1 MEPEPPPSP
10 PPEEE
15 EDEFIPPPPPEE
27 EEEEETEVLS
37 TPTASSSFKVGDI
50 VSHAKLGRGTVKA
63 LKGNGKVTYPFD
75 LTILECTHFVRILRL
90 LS

>member
-1 MEPEPPPSP
+1 MESPPPPP

-15 EDEFIPPPPPEE
+15 EDGFIPSPPP

-37 TPTASSSFKVGDI
+37 TPTASSSFRVGDI
-50 VSHAKLGRGTVKA
+50 ASHAKLGQGTVKA

-75 LTILECTHFVRILRL
+75 LTILECTHVVRILRL

>member
-1 MEPEPPPSP
+1 MSSQT
-10 PPEEE
+10 EEQ
-15 EDEFIPPPPPEE
+15 DEFIPPPPH

-37 TPTASSSFKVGDI
+37 TPTASSSFRVGDI
-50 VSHAKLGRGTVKA
+50 VSHAKLGQGTVKA

-75 LTILECTHFVRILRL
+75 LTILECTHVVRILRL

>member
-1 MEPEPPPSP
+1 MSQLETPPPSP
-10 PPEEE
+10 PPPEE
-15 EDEFIPPPPPEE
+15 EDGYIPPPPP

-37 TPTASSSFKVGDI
+37 TPTASSSFRVGDI
-50 VSHAKLGRGTVKA
+50 VSHAKLGQGTVKA

-75 LTILECTHFVRILRL
+75 LTILECTHVVRILRL

>member
-1 MEPEPPPSP
+1 MNEVETP
-10 PPEEE
+10 
-15 EDEFIPPPPPEE
+15 PPPPPEE
-27 EEEEETEVLS
+27 QDELYIPPPPPEEEEETEVLS

-75 LTILECTHFVRILRL
+75 LTILECTHLVRILRL

>member
-1 MEPEPPPSP
+1 MEPPPPPPEEEEDGFIPSP

-15 EDEFIPPPPPEE
+15 E
-27 EEEEETEVLS
+27 ETGVLS

-63 LKGNGKVTYPFD
+63 LRAMERLPI
-75 LTILECTHFVRILRL
+75 LSTILECTHLVRILRL

>member
-1 MEPEPPPSP
+1 MEPEQPPSP

-15 EDEFIPPPPPEE
+15 QDEFIPPPPP

-75 LTILECTHFVRILRL
+75 LTILECTHLVRILRL